1 MGYEND
7 LANLGLLSGGA
18 QGFIKGLQDAEDS
31 SIRREDQKMRKME
44 MDAKLRTS
52 EEDRTRQR
60 EVEQRKK
67 DEYQR
72 GEIIKALQMGKMAPD
87 GKKLSEISPEEWV
100 NDPAHEAMQ
109 IRIAEA
115 RAGADPF
122 GTKAVGA
129 QKERLQLQ
137 EAQKKAQQEQRG
149 FKLPPDKVLQVQAG
163 AQIPNTLAEIEGTLS
178 QNSNLF
184 GPMQGRMGAMNPY
197 DTQSQTVDAQMRSA
211 AQQFGRYME
220 GGVLRKEDE
229 EKYRKMFPNLT
240 DTPDIAK
247 NKLAIVRKL
256 LVDKQNADVQALKD
270 QGFDVSGFRQL
281 ETSQLPKGLGKAKG
295 KLKSGLVA
303 EPKQGLVQEAAAPS
317 GPKGKIHI
325 SDGKEDLWIDEKD
338 LADAAKDG
346 FKRVK

>member
-7 LANLGLLSGGA
+7 LSNLGLLSGGA

-52 EEDRTRQR
+52 EDDRTRQR

-67 DEYQR
+67 DEHQR
-72 GEIIKALQMGKMAPD
+72 DEIIKALQMGKMAPD
-87 GKKLSEISPEEWV
+87 GKKLSEVSPEEWV

-163 AQIPNTLAEIEGTLS
+163 AQIPNTLKEIEGTLS
-178 QNSNLF
+178 QNANLF
-184 GPMQGRMGAMNPY
+184 GPMQGRLGSMNPY
-197 DTQSQTVDAQMRSA
+197 DERSQTVDAQMRAS

-229 EKYRKMFPNLT
+229 EKYRKMFPNLS
-240 DTPDIAK
+240 DTPAVAK
-247 NKLAIVRKL
+247 NKLAIVNKL
-256 LVDKQNADVQALKD
+256 LVDKQNADTQALSA
-270 QGFDVSGFRQL
+270 QGYDTTGFSQL
-281 ETSQLPKGLGKAKG
+281 AQAALPKGLGAPKG
-295 KLKSGLVA
+295 KLKSGLIA
-303 EPKQGLVQEAAAPS
+303 EPKRGLVKEAAAPS
-317 GPKGKIHI
+317 GPKRGDVV
-325 SDGKEDLWIDEKD
+325 DGYEFVGGDP
-338 LADAAKDG
+338 ADQKSWR
-346 FKRVK
+346 KK

>member
-7 LANLGLLSGGA
+7 LSNLGLLSGGA
-18 QGFIKGLQDAEDS
+18 QGFIKGMQDAEDHS
-31 SIRREDQKMRKME
+31 MRLEDQKMRKME
-44 MDAKLRTS
+44 MDAKFRTQDNEREQQRLIRARDEAIKARTS
-52 EEDRTRQR
+52 
-60 EVEQRKK
+60 
-67 DEYQR
+67 
-72 GEIIKALQMGKMAPD
+72 GFKAPEGQS
-87 GKKLSEISPEEWV
+87 LSDASPEDWQQDPEWESRQLRL
-100 NDPAHEAMQ
+100 N
-109 IRIAEA
+109 EA

-229 EKYRKMFPNLT
+229 EKYRKMFPNLS

-303 EPKQGLVQEAAAPS
+303 EPKQGLVQEAS
-317 GPKGKIHI
+317 GPKVGEVH
-325 SDGKEDLWIDEKD
+325 DGYEYIGGDPGDQKSWRK
-338 LADAAKDG
+338 K
-346 FKRVK
+346 